1 MAQRITPSLARNIAR
16 LFAEGNTRVMIA
28 NRLGID
34 RHTVARH
41 VANRDGEAAH
51 ATAAGDNSAAA
62 DATFLSALRRS
73 LVRFVCNNCDHVSL
87 RLPTMETGMCPSC
100 GSTWV
105 CVVKKRSAAA
115 D

>member
-41 VANRDGEAAH
+41 VANRDGGAAL
-51 ATAAGDNSAAA
+51 ATTAGDNSAAA
-62 DATFLSALRRS
+62 DAAFLSALRRS
-73 LVRFVCNNCDHVSL
+73 MIRFECNECDYVSL
-87 RLPTMETGMCPSC
+87 RLATMDIGMCPSC
-100 GSTWV
+100 GDMWT
-105 CVVKKRSAAA
+105 CFVKKRGAAVG
-115 D
+115 